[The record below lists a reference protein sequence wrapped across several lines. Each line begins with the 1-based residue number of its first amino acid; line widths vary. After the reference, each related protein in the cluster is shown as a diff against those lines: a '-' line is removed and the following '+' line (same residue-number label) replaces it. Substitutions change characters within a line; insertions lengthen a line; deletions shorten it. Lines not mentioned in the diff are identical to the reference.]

1 MTDLAIT
8 SDAGLDLDPLFGFVE
23 GRAALAQAIAL
34 RLDTPHGGL
43 WYDLD
48 YGCNLKRWLNATLD
62 ASELFRM
69 QQAVMA
75 ECMKDERVLACDARV
90 TLDAQAG
97 RLRVSL
103 ALTDDDGP
111 FALELDVSSV
121 RVAVLED
128 AA

>member
-1 MTDLAIT
+1 MTDLAIIVV
-8 SDAGLDLDPLFGFVE
+8 DGLDLDPLFALVE

-48 YGCNLKRWLNATLD
+48 YGCDLKRWLNATLD
-62 ASELFRM
+62 ASELFRLRS
-69 QQAVMA
+69 AVEA

-90 TLDAQAG
+90 TFDAQAG

-121 RVAVLED
+121 SVAVLED